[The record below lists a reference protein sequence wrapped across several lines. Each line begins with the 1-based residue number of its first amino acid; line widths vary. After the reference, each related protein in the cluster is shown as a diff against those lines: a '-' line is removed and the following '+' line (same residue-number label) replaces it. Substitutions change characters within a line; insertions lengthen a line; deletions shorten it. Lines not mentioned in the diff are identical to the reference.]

1 LNFSRSN
8 RGTLLV
14 FTLSLVAVSL
24 QFAGC
29 VGGISTTANASPTPG
44 AAQLSV
50 TPNSVSVTASV
61 GSSATQSVIASN
73 TGSGALV
80 IHQVTVT
87 GDGFSLSGL
96 ALPATLGPGVAK
108 TFAVAF
114 TPASTG
120 TMTGS
125 LALATNVSETP
136 TIVSLSATGV
146 AAGSNP
152 PPADPSP
159 VVSSVTVSPNT
170 ASVAVNASV
179 SFAAVVQGTTNN
191 TAVTWTASTGTI
203 SSAGLFTAPAKTG
216 AAVITATSVAD
227 PTKSASAT
235 VTISSAAPA
244 VSSVS
249 VSPASG
255 SVNTAA
261 TLQLTAAVQGSAA
274 NKSVTWKTSSGTIS
288 ASGLFTAA
296 ATAGT
301 ATVSAT
307 SVADTTKSATAVITV
322 SAPAP
327 PVVNSIS
334 ISPAAPSILTSATQ
348 QFTANVQGTVTDKSV
363 TWSATGGTITASG
376 VLTAPASAG
385 KVTVTAT
392 SVADTTKSATT
403 TVTVAAPV
411 ANGVSISPST
421 GAILTSATL
430 QLSATVQGTVTNKSV
445 TWSASSGSVTA
456 NGLFTAPAA
465 AGTATVKATSVAD
478 PTKSATATI
487 TVNAPSVSSITL
499 SPTSASI
506 LAGATQQF
514 NATVQG
520 TVTNK
525 SIAWSASSGSI
536 NSAGLFT
543 AGATPGTATIT
554 VTSLAD
560 PTKTA
565 SATVSVTAP
574 TVTSVSVTPA
584 TASIQTGATQQFSAA
599 VQGTVTNKAVTW
611 SASAGTITNA
621 GLLTAPAADGKV
633 TVTATSVADNTKSAS
648 ATVTVNSP
656 TVTSI
661 SVSPSTINIL
671 ALAAQQFTATVQG
684 TVADKSV
691 TWSAAS
697 GAISAAGLFT
707 AGPSALTTTI
717 TATSNADKTKSA
729 SATVTIGLPVVSSIS
744 ISPAN
749 TSVSTGGKLT
759 FAATVNGT
767 VTDKS
772 VTWTAVKGSIS
783 ASGAYVAPSS
793 ATTDTVTATSN
804 ADHSKT
810 AAASVTV
817 NAAAPPPPGQLPA
830 FPGAQGGGAASVG
843 GRGGVVMEVTNLND
857 SGSGSF
863 RACVQASG
871 PRTCVFRVGGIIHP
885 QSTIRANS
893 GNLTIAGQTAPGGGI
908 VIQGDKMPE
917 GTILFFAGSD
927 TIVRYITCSVGN
939 GGGHSPG
946 PSSGSGC
953 MELASGN
960 NQHNVIFDH
969 ITFRWWDD
977 KPYVMLSNA
986 GFSPITKTV
995 MQWSLFYEPNAGH
1008 VVGPMTDDTGGFANG
1023 DTDDDFHHNLLV
1035 NIGHRLPLYNTRS
1048 GRWVNNIVYNWQF
1061 YALLTQGGVKMDII
1075 GNRYVPANL
1084 NSGNTNHEFDFNN
1097 NQSDDD
1103 PHNSNPGPP
1112 SIYLS
1117 GNIGPHQSDPGGS
1130 QTVMTSQ
1137 GDEGGDNGKSVPSS
1151 WFRSS
1156 PMGGETFPIDADN
1169 EGDLDDV
1176 MLGTVG
1182 NSRGVD
1188 CSGNWTNRRD
1198 SNDSRIV
1205 SQYQNR
1211 GNGTF
1216 FTNASQPSV
1225 SGGSACTESLHDGIP
1240 DQWKSSNGLSTS
1252 DPSLYKQIA
1261 PNGYTYLENYM
1272 NAVQP

>member
-1 LNFSRSN
+1 M
-8 RGTLLV
+8 LLV
-14 FTLSLVAVSL
+14 FTISLVAVSF

-29 VGGISTTANASPTPG
+29 VGGISTTANASPTSD

-61 GSSATQSVIASN
+61 GSSASQSVIASN

-87 GDGFSLSGL
+87 GSGFSLSGL
-96 ALPATLGPGVAK
+96 ALPTTLGPGVAK
-108 TFAVAF
+108 SFAVAF

-125 LALATNVSETP
+125 LALMTNVSETP
-136 TIVSLSATGV
+136 TVVSLSATGV
-146 AAGSNP
+146 AATSNP
-152 PPADPSP
+152 PPSDPTSP
-159 VVSSVTVSPNT
+159 VVNSVTVSPNS
-170 ASVAVNASV
+170 ASVAVNTTV
-179 SFAAVVQGTTNN
+179 SFAAAVQGTATN
-191 TAVTWTASTGTI
+191 TAVTWSASTGTI
-203 SSAGLFTAPAKTG
+203 SSAGVFTAPAKTG
-216 AAVITATSVAD
+216 AAVITATSVAN

-235 VTISSAAPA
+235 VTI
-244 VSSVS
+244 
-249 VSPASG
+249 
-255 SVNTAA
+255 TA
-261 TLQLTAAVQGSAA
+261 
-274 NKSVTWKTSSGTIS
+274 
-288 ASGLFTAA
+288 
-296 ATAGT
+296 
-301 ATVSAT
+301 
-307 SVADTTKSATAVITV
+307 
-322 SAPAP
+322 APAP

-348 QFTANVQGTVTDKSV
+348 QFTANVQGTVTNKSV
-363 TWSATGGTITASG
+363 TWSATGATITTSG

-403 TVTVAAPV
+403 TVSVAAPV
-411 ANGVSISPST
+411 ANGVSISPSAGTILT
-421 GAILTSATL
+421 GAAL
-430 QLSATVQGTVTNKSV
+430 QLSATVQGTVTDKSV
-445 TWSASSGSVTA
+445 TWSASSGTVTA
-456 NGLFTAPAA
+456 NGLFTAPSA

-478 PTKSATATI
+478 PTKSASATI
-487 TVNAPSVSSITL
+487 SVNAPTVSSITL
-499 SPTSASI
+499 SPTAASV

-525 SIAWSASSGSI
+525 SIAWSASSGTI

-543 AGATPGTATIT
+543 AGVTPGTATIT

-565 SATVSVTAP
+565 SATITVTAP
-574 TVTSVSVTPA
+574 TVNSISVSPA
-584 TASIQTGATQQFSAA
+584 TASIQTGATQQFGAT
-599 VQGTVTNKAVTW
+599 VQGTVANKAVTW
-611 SASAGTITNA
+611 SASAGSITTG
-621 GLLTAPAADGKV
+621 GLLTAPAAAGKV
-633 TVTATSVADNTKSAS
+633 TVTATSVADNTKFAS
-648 ATVTVNSP
+648 AAVTVSAP
-656 TVTSI
+656 TVTSV
-661 SVSPSTINIL
+661 SVSPSTISIL
-671 ALAAQQFTATVQG
+671 ALAAQQFTASVQG
-684 TVADKSV
+684 TVTDKSV
-691 TWSAAS
+691 TWSAAN

-729 SATVTIGLPVVSSIS
+729 SATVTIGLPVVTSIS

-767 VTDKS
+767 VTDTS
-772 VTWTAVKGSIS
+772 VTWSAVKGSIN

-810 AAASVTV
+810 AAATVTV

-830 FPGAQGGGAASVG
+830 FPGAQGGGAASLG

-857 SGSGSF
+857 SGTGSL
-863 RACVQASG
+863 RACVQTSG

-893 GNLTIAGQTAPGGGI
+893 GSLTIAGQTAPGGGI

-927 TIVRYITCSVGN
+927 TIVRYLTCSVGN
-939 GGGHSPG
+939 GSGHSPG

-953 MELASGN
+953 MELASGT
-960 NQHNVIFDH
+960 NQHNVVFDH

-1048 GRWVNNIVYNWQF
+1048 GRWINNIVYNWQF

-1075 GNRYVPANL
+1075 GNRYVAANL

-1097 NQSDDD
+1097 AQSSDDPD
-1103 PHNSNPGPP
+1103 GSNPGPP

-1137 GDEGGDNGKSVPSS
+1137 GDEGGDNGNAVPSS

-1156 PMGGETFPIDADN
+1156 PMAATTFPIEADD
-1169 EGDLDDV
+1169 EGDLDSV

-1188 CSGNWTNRRD
+1188 CSGNWANRRD

-1216 FTNASQPSV
+1216 FTSASQPSV

-1240 DQWKSSNGLSTS
+1240 DQWKSANGLSTT
-1252 DPSLYKQIA
+1252 DPTLYKQIA

-1272 NAVQP
+1272 NGVQP